1 LILFISIAGA
11 FPAWAAGA
19 ALEAASTA
27 PGIVRI
33 GQTPRSAPA
42 KAAVPADPSRHYESR
57 HYESRHHEP
66 RPYGYEPRPYGY
78 GHGFFGLGFQ
88 GVSPG
93 TTEKEIPKEVPIIA
107 GAYRTMLSPGQDFD
121 VCLSDKTVCPAM
133 APICD
138 DQMVAVP
145 VEMPSGL
152 VFRGVASGTT
162 HCSIASSFRAHRM
175 FYYITVR

>member
-1 LILFISIAGA
+1 MRRHTVTLILFISIAGA

-27 PGIVRI
+27 PTIVRI

-42 KAAVPADPSRHYESR
+42 KAAVPADPSRH
-57 HYESRHHEP
+57 HEP
-66 RPYGYEPRPYGY
+66 RPHGYEPRPYGY
-78 GHGFFGLGFQ
+78 GHGYFGLGFQ
-88 GVSPG
+88 GVTPG

-107 GAYRTMLSPGQDFD
+107 GAHRTMLSPGQDFD
-121 VCLSDKTVCPAM
+121 VCLSDITVCPAM
-133 APICD
+133 APACD
-138 DQMVAVP
+138 DQNVAVP
-145 VEMPSGL
+145 VNLPSGL

-162 HCSIASSFRAHRM
+162 HCSIASSFKAQRM